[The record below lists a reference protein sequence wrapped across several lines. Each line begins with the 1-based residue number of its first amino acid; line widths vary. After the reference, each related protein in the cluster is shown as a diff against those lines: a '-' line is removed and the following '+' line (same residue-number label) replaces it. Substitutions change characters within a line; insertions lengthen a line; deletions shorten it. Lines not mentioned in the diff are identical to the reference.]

1 MTMTSGWT
9 IDSPDYGGSG
19 RDGCFLVRE
28 VRPPFTY
35 AMTVRYGGTATHHV
49 VEVTNGLWTIDKK
62 AYTQATKNNTMAALI
77 EKLCRQGDDR
87 VNGWPVV
94 LGPSVSSATSGVLPT
109 VMPELGMGSPPHAG
123 RSKGCCQEIG
133 PSKCCESLCN
143 TICCGTWKLKG
154 ILLCPC
160 YSVRV
165 CLIPCI
171 GCDWGS

>member
-62 AYTQATKNNTMAALI
+62 AYTRSTKTMMCVI
-77 EKLCRQGDDR
+77 EKLCRQ
-87 VNGWPVV
+87 VVKGWPVM
-94 LGPSVSSATSGVLPT
+94 LGPSVSSATSGVPFTMRPT
-109 VMPELGMGSPPHAG
+109 VGMGSPPTLAV
-123 RSKGCCQEIG
+123 RIKGCCHEIG
-133 PSKCCESLCN
+133 PESKCCKK
-143 TICCGTWKLKG
+143 TCCGNCELRE
-154 ILLCPC
+154 IFYCPC
-160 YSVRV
+160 DCVRC
-165 CLIPCI
+165 CLYNVSCGIV
-171 GCDWGS
+171 GVWSS